1 MGVWVIGQWATRT
14 RAPWFRFNGRGE
26 DELGLFSIL
35 VYTLVGKVELLMHI
49 LGYLYA
55 TAGLDALGASMI
67 PYLMV
72 LATNDHAC
80 VNVDVE
86 RLRDLVCLARRGTFR
101 LARRV
106 NPRVA
111 PFATAP
117 HPTHP
122 RQHLLTISP
131 ATRLPTT
138 MSAEEEPSQ
147 SGYEDGHAGGPGAPT
162 PLGALEGVAGL
173 TKRDI
178 QLFVDGGYNTVESVA
193 YT

>member
-1 MGVWVIGQWATRT
+1 MLL
-14 RAPWFRFNGRGE
+14 RAGS

-35 VYTLVGKVELLMHI
+35 VYTLVGIVELLMHVLVYNAI
-49 LGYLYA
+49 
-55 TAGLDALGASMI
+55 AGLDALDASI
-67 PYLMV
+67 QYGNGL
-72 LATNDHAC
+72 
-80 VNVDVE
+80 NVDVE
-86 RLRDLVCLARRGTFR
+86 RRRDLVCLARHGIFR
-101 LARRV
+101 PLSLSRQPTRRSL
-106 NPRVA
+106 
-111 PFATAP
+111 ATAP

-122 RQHLLTISP
+122 RQNPLTLSP
-131 ATRLPTT
+131 ATRLLTT

-178 QLFVDGGYNTVESVA
+178 QLFIDGGYNTVESVA